1 MGSGEQQRELVAV
14 ILVLGLLSAC
24 DGGGPT
30 EPSPTGGVTLQPD
43 LAATVQDA
51 PPEHDGSSSF
61 RVVVSFS
68 DDLQNSYTHV
78 YQAANAT
85 TGGRVTESKRY
96 ESRSDIWQFKVEPDG
111 NDAVTFRLS
120 GGGSCSGSKSAVLC
134 TSDGRV
140 LSNDVSRT
148 ILGPA
153 GIRVDDAEATE
164 GTDVAVEFTVHLSRP
179 AFGPVN
185 VDYATSDG
193 TATAGADYT
202 ATSGTLTFSAPEQTK
217 TVSVRILDDSHE
229 DDGET
234 FTLTLSSPS
243 NGHIED
249 GTATGT
255 IKNSDPL
262 P

>member
-1 MGSGEQQRELVAV
+1 MGSGKQQRGLVAV

-24 DGGGPT
+24 DRTSPT
-30 EPSPTGGVTLQPD
+30 QPSPTGGVTLQPD
-43 LAATVQDA
+43 LTATLRDA

-61 RVVVSFS
+61 WVVVSFS
-68 DDLQNSYTHV
+68 EDLQNSYTHV

-96 ESRSDIWQFKVEPDG
+96 EERSDIWQFEVDPDG
-111 NDAVTFRLS
+111 NDAVTFMLS

-134 TSDGRV
+134 TRDGRV

-153 GIRVDDAEATE
+153 GIWVDDAEATE
-164 GTDVAVEFTVHLSRP
+164 GTDVAVEFTVRLSRP
-179 AFGPVN
+179 AFGPVTVN
-185 VDYATSDG
+185 YATSDG

-202 ATSGTLTFSAPEQTK
+202 ATSGTLTFSALEQAK
-217 TVSVRILDDSHE
+217 TVSVRILGDNHD

-234 FTLTLSSPS
+234 FTVTLSSPS

-255 IKNSDPL
+255 IKD
-262 P
+262 